1 MNVMINNGKLEM
13 NGSMTEKVIE
23 LHDKGYDCDFF
34 LIDDKILLCM
44 QTNRRFP
51 IKDVMVNAVKRAYD
65 NFSHSYKHI
74 HTIETACGE
83 KGVLLTDSLF
93 N

>member
-1 MNVMINNGKLEM
+1 MNNNGKLEM

-23 LHDKGYDCDFF
+23 LHDKGYDCDFL
-34 LIDDKILLCM
+34 LIDNTNLICM
-44 QTNRRFP
+44 QTNRTFP
-51 IKDVMVNAVKRAYD
+51 VKDVMVNAVKKAYD

-74 HTIETACGE
+74 HTIETSSGE
-83 KGVLLTDSLF
+83 RGVLLADYIF